1 MNRIWKHI
9 AKRRP
14 PKPPYY
20 TMSITKHMAP
30 STLEMNMQ
38 SIVAKRF
45 VICEEWRQEHQPDAP
60 ENPHPWCIVGV
71 HRESI
76 YNTNIALMLAPFQ
89 NDGFIDVSRAIRVPA
104 GKVGVAAKQD
114 SDAE

>member
-9 AKRRP
+9 TKRKP
-14 PKPPYY
+14 PKPPHY
-20 TMSITKHMAP
+20 TRAVTKHTVAM
-30 STLEMNMQ
+30 TLAMSLQ

-45 VICEEWRQEHQPDAP
+45 VICEEWRQKHHPDAP

-76 YNTNIALMLAPFQ
+76 YDTDIVLVLAPYQ
-89 NDGFIDVSRAIRVPA
+89 DDGFVDVSRAIRVPA